1 MNTLDEQ
8 RIAFIRDSGRFI
20 AFPLAGAFVWLV
32 VALAALVLPEMT
44 AAYVLLFGTGAIFPV
59 ALLIARVTGQ
69 QVFQPGNRF
78 ASLMGLAVLMVNL
91 MWALHLTLFARLPS
105 IAALSIAL
113 ALGLHWI
120 VFGWIIQSPIGL
132 VHAIFRTVLCTAA
145 YLTFPKYAVSS
156 VGLAVVACYTLTIF
170 QLLNTFQRETESNQA
185 LQTTRTIAP

>member
-8 RIAFIRDSGRFI
+8 RIAFIRNSRRFI
-20 AFPLAGAFVWLV
+20 AFPLAGALVWLA
-32 VALAALVLPEMT
+32 VAVAALVLPAKT
-44 AAYVLLFGTGAIFPV
+44 AAYALLFGTGAIFPL
-59 ALLIARVTGQ
+59 ALLIAKATGQ

-78 ASLMGLAVLMVNL
+78 ASLMGQAVLMVNL

-132 VHAIFRTVLCTAA
+132 VHAILRTVLCTAA
-145 YLTFPKYAVSS
+145 YLAIPQYAVSAVS
-156 VGLAVVACYTLTIF
+156 MAVVASYTLTLF
-170 QLLNTFQRETESNQA
+170 QLLNSFSLETAANRAAGSN
-185 LQTTRTIAP
+185 